1 MSDCLGFVAAA
12 SSDVFVL
19 GLDLGHDLVHV
30 QGAGVVH
37 LHHHRGA
44 PQALL
49 QLPQLLFGFHPTPRR
64 RYLVEQRDVELNVRD
79 KWDSSPLYY
88 ACLCGHEE
96 LVQYLLA
103 NGAKCEAN
111 TFDGERC
118 MYGSLNESV
127 RRLLKDYK
135 CISVRAMQRDD
146 FNYFLHTL
154 LEQGPHSDVKFLVHG
169 RMFTAHRCVLSARSE
184 YFTDMFETKW
194 KGKTLITLK
203 HPLVNPSA
211 FGAILQYSYT
221 GRMDIDISLVEDC
234 RRLAK
239 QCKMELLIDELENKC
254 KRLYEFVS
262 HKPGICVKVLSL
274 DPHSCQLQEEMAQLA
289 DCALP
294 IELRVGFGELPFNRV
309 DRFPTYPDICFR
321 VDGFNF
327 LCHKAFFCGRSDYF
341 KALLEDHFSEGEQL
355 QSQPSVPVISLHN
368 ISHEIFM
375 HVMYY
380 IYTDDTQLITEVSF
394 DVLCVADMYL
404 LTGLKRL
411 CGKTLAKTICEDNV
425 LYMWKTAKLFRLS
438 RLEDQCTEFMAK
450 IIERLVERAEFAE
463 IIKED
468 AASVEERQETDSV
481 PLVDEI
487 RYHITG
493 NVQTYSAIEEANQ
506 KLEALEE
513 LLCSINIY
521 C

>member
-1 MSDCLGFVAAA
+1 MDVSDLF
-12 SSDVFVL
+12 SSCKKGDICRV
-19 GLDLGHDLVHV
+19 
-30 QGAGVVH
+30 
-37 LHHHRGA
+37 
-44 PQALL
+44 
-49 QLPQLLFGFHPTPRR
+49 
-64 RYLVEQRDVELNVRD
+64 RYLVEQRDVDLNVRD

-88 ACLCGHEE
+88 ACLCGHDE

-103 NGAKCEAN
+103 SGAKCEAN

-118 MYGSLNESV
+118 MYCCLNDSL
-127 RRLLKDYK
+127 RHLLKEYK
-135 CISVRAMQRDD
+135 CITIRAMQRDD
-146 FNYFLHTL
+146 FNYFLHML
-154 LEQGPHSDVKFLVHG
+154 LEQGQHSDVKFLVHG
-169 RMFTAHRCVLSARSE
+169 HIFTAHQCVLSARSE

-194 KGKTLITLK
+194 KGKNLITLK
-203 HPLVNPSA
+203 HPLINPAA

-239 QCKMELLIDELENKC
+239 QCKMEDLIEELENKC
-254 KRLYEFVS
+254 KQLYEFVS
-262 HKPGICVKVLSL
+262 NKPGICVKVLSL
-274 DPHSCQLQEEMAQLA
+274 EPHIGRLQEEMAQLA

-309 DRFPTYPDICFR
+309 DRFPTFPDICFR

-355 QSQPSVPVISLHN
+355 QSHPSTPVITLHN
-368 ISHEIFM
+368 ISHEIFI
-375 HVMYY
+375 HVMYF
-380 IYTDDTQLITEVSF
+380 IYTDDTELITEIVF

-404 LTGLKRL
+404 LPGLKRL

-425 LYMWKTAKLFRLS
+425 VYMWKMAKLFRLS
-438 RLEDQCTEFMAK
+438 RLEDQCTKFMAK
-450 IIERLVERAEFAE
+450 IIEQLVEQAEFAE

-468 AASVEERQETDSV
+468 AALLEDRHENDSI

-487 RYHITG
+487 RYHITS
-493 NVQTYSAIEEANQ
+493 NVQTYSVIEEANQ

-513 LLCSINIY
+513 LLSSINIE

>member
-1 MSDCLGFVAAA
+1 MDVYDLF
-12 SSDVFVL
+12 SSCRKGDICRV
-19 GLDLGHDLVHV
+19 
-30 QGAGVVH
+30 
-37 LHHHRGA
+37 
-44 PQALL
+44 
-49 QLPQLLFGFHPTPRR
+49 
-64 RYLVEQRDVELNVRD
+64 RYLVEQRDVDLNVRD
-79 KWDSSPLYY
+79 KWDSTPLYY

-103 NGAKCEAN
+103 SGAKCEAN

-118 MYGSLNESV
+118 MYGSLNDSV

-135 CISVRAMQRDD
+135 CVGVRAMQRDD
-146 FNYFLHTL
+146 FNYFLHML
-154 LEQGPHSDVKFLVHG
+154 LEQGQHSDVKFLVHG
-169 RMFTAHRCVLSARSE
+169 QIFMAHRCVLSARSE

-194 KGKTLITLK
+194 KGKNLITLK
-203 HPLVNPSA
+203 HPLVNPAA
-211 FGAILQYSYT
+211 FGAILQYFYT
-221 GRMDIDISLVEDC
+221 GRMDIDISLVEDS

-239 QCKMELLIDELENKC
+239 QCKMTDLIEELENKC
-254 KRLYEFVS
+254 KQVYEFVS
-262 HKPGICVKVLSL
+262 NKPGVCVKVLSL
-274 DPHSCQLQEEMAQLA
+274 EPHTCQLQEDMAQLA

-321 VDGFNF
+321 VDGYNF

-355 QSQPSVPVISLHN
+355 QSQPTTPVITLHN
-368 ISHEIFM
+368 ISHEIFI
-375 HVMYY
+375 HIMYY
-380 IYTDDTQLITEVSF
+380 IYTDDTELTTESVF
-394 DVLCVADMYL
+394 DVLCMADMYL
-404 LTGLKRL
+404 LPGLKRL

-438 RLEDQCTEFMAK
+438 RLEDHCTEFMAK
-450 IIERLVERAEFAE
+450 IIDRLVEQDEFAQ

-468 AASVEERQETDSV
+468 AESLEKRQETDSV

-487 RYHITG
+487 RYHIAS

-513 LLCSINIY
+513 LLCSINID

>member
-1 MSDCLGFVAAA
+1 MDVYDLF
-12 SSDVFVL
+12 SSCRKGDVCRV
-19 GLDLGHDLVHV
+19 
-30 QGAGVVH
+30 
-37 LHHHRGA
+37 
-44 PQALL
+44 
-49 QLPQLLFGFHPTPRR
+49 
-64 RYLVEQRDVELNVRD
+64 RYLVEQRDVDLNVRD

-103 NGAKCEAN
+103 TGAKCEAN

-146 FNYFLHTL
+146 FNYFLHML

-169 RMFTAHRCVLSARSE
+169 QIFTAHRCVLSARSE
-184 YFTDMFETKW
+184 YFTDMLESKW

-203 HPLVNPSA
+203 HPLINPSA

-239 QCKMELLIDELENKC
+239 QCKMEDLMEELENKC
-254 KRLYEFVS
+254 MQLYEFVS
-262 HKPGICVKVLSL
+262 NKPGICVKVLSL

-294 IELRVGFGELPFNRV
+294 TELRVGFGELPFNRV

-355 QSQPSVPVISLHN
+355 QSQPSTPVITLHN
-368 ISHEIFM
+368 ISHEIFI

-380 IYTDDTQLITEVSF
+380 IYTDDTELITEIVF

-404 LTGLKRL
+404 LPGLKRL
-411 CGKTLAKTICEDNV
+411 CGKTLSKTICEDNV
-425 LYMWKTAKLFRLS
+425 LYMWKMAKLFRLS
-438 RLEDQCTEFMAK
+438 RLEDNCTEFMAK
-450 IIERLVERAEFAE
+450 IIERLVEQAEFAE

-493 NVQTYSAIEEANQ
+493 NLQTYSAIEEANQ